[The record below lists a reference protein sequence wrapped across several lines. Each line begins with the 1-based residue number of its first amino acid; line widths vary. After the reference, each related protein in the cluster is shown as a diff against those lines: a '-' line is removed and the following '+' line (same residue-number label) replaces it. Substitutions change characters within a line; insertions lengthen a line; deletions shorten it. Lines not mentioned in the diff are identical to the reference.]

1 MMLLAV
7 ATTAAGCA
15 SARAASSA
23 ARSSRAEGS
32 KYSSETAAPVE
43 PARAATSAQGAA
55 ATSGA
60 PSEAFVD
67 GYRAFENRQYGVASE
82 RLGYAASHFPTLA
95 DYALYYLGRAQM
107 ENGEPAAAVTSFE
120 RLLREYPES
129 VNAPEAEV
137 SLAETYLKLGRASD
151 AFETASRTLKRAKAS
166 GVRARA
172 RMVLGRASLAM
183 GDWRGAYGALMALRN
198 EYPRSAEDAEARK
211 LAYSILAQ
219 HPSLEKT
226 GSARYHLGEAALL
239 LREGA
244 PALALRHVREGL
256 GLSPSP
262 QMRAELVFLEATALR
277 SSPRR
282 AEAAYLEYLR
292 LAPEG
297 VSAPVAL
304 DRLALIYWDRNRME
318 QARRTFGEIVT
329 RFPRSRLAPAAMLRI
344 GRILE
349 EEKKF
354 DFARGEYLRI
364 LERYPYS
371 EAASEARFRA
381 PWMYYMTGRY
391 ALAAASFEAMRTK
404 ARSPSERD
412 KFTYW
417 RARALEESGDRSGA
431 RRIFARLSED
441 VQSNYYP
448 ALAATRVRAP
458 MPFLPASAAEL
469 PKLEPLPALSG
480 SAAFHLKRAIA
491 LQKLGLN
498 TLAPGEIWAL
508 YFHAARKPSLGR
520 VVLAGFLASDAY
532 YDAIIAAARM
542 ERRGELNPDVAERI
556 RYPRGYHGLISA
568 AARRERIDPWFL
580 FALIRQESLFNPRA
594 TSVSDAR
601 GLMQLL
607 PSTGYRMAR
616 EDGRADPRRLDLYD
630 PQLNVALGATY
641 LAKLLAMFGGD
652 EMKAAAAY
660 NAGEHAVE
668 KWLRLSPGSDDEWVE
683 NITYRE
689 TREYVKRVIG
699 GKREYRLLYGSDA
712 AKSASAAPRRSPG

>member
-1 MMLLAV
+1 MMLLAA
-7 ATTAAGCA
+7 ATTAAGCG
-15 SARAASSA
+15 SARAGSPT
-23 ARSSRAEGS
+23 ARSSRAQGS
-32 KYSSETAAPVE
+32 KYSSETARPVGL
-43 PARAATSAQGAA
+43 ASTGTSVQGAA

-67 GYRAFENRQYGVASE
+67 GYRAFEKRQYAVASE
-82 RLGYAASHFPTLA
+82 RLSYAASALPTLA
-95 DYALYYLGRAQM
+95 DYALYYLGRSQL
-107 ENGEPAAAVTSFE
+107 ENGEPAAAAKSFE
-120 RLLREYPES
+120 RLLRDYPES
-129 VNAPEAEV
+129 VNAPAAEV

-151 AFETASRTLKRAKAS
+151 AFQTASRTVKRARTAAI
-166 GVRARA
+166 RARA
-172 RMVLGRASLAM
+172 RMVLGRAALAM

-198 EYPRSAEDAEARK
+198 EYPRSAEDVEARK

-226 GSARYHLGEAALL
+226 GSAQYHLDEAALL

-244 PALALRHVREGL
+244 PALALVQVREGL
-256 GLSPSP
+256 GLSPSRE
-262 QMRAELVFLEATALR
+262 MRAELVFLEATALR

-304 DRLALIYWDRNRME
+304 ERLALIYWDRNRME
-318 QARRTFGEIVT
+318 QARRMFAEIVK

-354 DFARGEYLRI
+354 DLARGEYLRI
-364 LERYPYS
+364 LHRYPDS
-371 EAASEARFRA
+371 EAASQARFRA

-391 ALAAASFEAMRTK
+391 ALAAASFQAMRMK
-404 ARSPSERD
+404 ARSASERD

-417 RARALEESGDRSGA
+417 RARALEESGNRSGA
-431 RRIFARLSED
+431 RRIFARLSQG

-448 ALAATRVRAP
+448 ALAAMRVRAP
-458 MPFLPASAAEL
+458 MPFLPASVAEL

-498 TLAPGEIWAL
+498 QLAPGELWAL
-508 YFHAARKPSLGR
+508 YLHATGEPSLSR

-532 YDAIIAAARM
+532 YDAIVAAARM
-542 ERRGELNPDVAERI
+542 ERRGELDRNVAERI
-556 RYPRGYHGLISA
+556 RYPRGYHGLVSA

-616 EDGRADPRRLDLYD
+616 DDGRADPRRLDLYD
-630 PQLNVALGATY
+630 PQVNVELGAAY
-641 LAKLLAMFGGD
+641 LAKLLAMFQGD
-652 EMKAAAAY
+652 QMKAAAAY

-699 GKREYRLLYGSDA
+699 GKREYQLLYGSDA
-712 AKSASAAPRRSPG
+712 AKSASAAPRRSSG

>member
-1 MMLLAV
+1 M
-7 ATTAAGCA
+7 AAG
-15 SARAASSA
+15 
-23 ARSSRAEGS
+23 
-32 KYSSETAAPVE
+32 
-43 PARAATSAQGAA
+43 
-55 ATSGA
+55 
-60 PSEAFVD
+60 
-67 GYRAFENRQYGVASE
+67 
-82 RLGYAASHFPTLA
+82 RLGYAAAHFPVLA
-95 DYALYYLGRAQM
+95 DYALFYLGLSQL
-107 ENGEPAAAVTSFE
+107 ENANPAAAASSFE
-120 RLLREYPES
+120 RMLREYPES
-129 VNAPEAEV
+129 VKAPEAEV

-151 AFETASRTLKRAKAS
+151 AFETASRTLKRERAS

-183 GDWRGAYGALMALRN
+183 GDWRGAYAALTTLRN
-198 EYPRSAEDAEARK
+198 EYPQSAEDAAARK

-226 GSARYHLGEAALL
+226 RSAQYHLDEAALL

-244 PALALRHVREGL
+244 PAIALRHAREGL
-256 GLSPSP
+256 RLSPP
-262 QMRAELVFLEATALR
+262 HQMRAELVFLEAMALR

-282 AEAAYLEYLR
+282 AEAAYREYLR

-304 DRLALIYWDRNRME
+304 EHLALIYWNQNRME
-318 QARRTFGEIVT
+318 ESRRTFGEIVT

-349 EEKKF
+349 EQKKF
-354 DFARGEYLRI
+354 DLARGEYLRI
-364 LERYPYS
+364 LRRYPYS
-371 EAASEARFRA
+371 EAAREARFRA

-391 ALAAASFEAMRTK
+391 RLAAASFEAMRAK
-404 ARSPSERD
+404 ARSAPERD

-431 RRIFARLSED
+431 RRIFAKLSEG

-448 ALAATRVRAP
+448 ALAAMRVRAP

-469 PKLEPLPALSG
+469 PKLHPLPAVRG
-480 SAAFHLKRAIA
+480 SAAFHLERAIA
-491 LQKLGLN
+491 LQNLGLN

-508 YFHAARKPSLGR
+508 DLHAAREPSLR
-520 VVLAGFLASDAY
+520 RFVLAGFLASDAY
-532 YDAIIAAARM
+532 YDAIVAASRM
-542 ERRGELNPDVAERI
+542 ARRGEIDPEVAERI
-556 RYPRGYHGLISA
+556 RYPRGYHGLVSA
-568 AARRERIDPWFL
+568 AARKGQIDPWFL

-607 PSTGYRMAR
+607 PSTAHRMAQ
-616 EDGRADPRRLDLYD
+616 EDGRTDPRQLDLYD
-630 PQLNVALGATY
+630 PQLNVELGATY
-641 LAKLLAMFGGD
+641 LRKLLVMFHGD

-668 KWLRLSPGSDDEWVE
+668 KWLQLSPGSDDEWVE

-712 AKSASAAPRRSPG
+712 AKSASAAPPRSPG